1 MKCKLNE
8 EMKRTFTQEQKEL
21 LEQWQY
27 YEDRILDDMVE
38 QAFVY
43 GYAMAVA
50 TQEEATKKLSNK
62 QVLKSVLTG
71 ETCTSLKL
79 YKEYIESVNITN
91 ISAICYEQKS
101 IKIELY
107 YNMSVKSVIEI
118 QKLHFLHL

>member
-1 MKCKLNE
+1 M
-8 EMKRTFTQEQKEL
+8 
-21 LEQWQY
+21 
-27 YEDRILDDMVE
+27 
-38 QAFVY
+38 
-43 GYAMAVA
+43 
-50 TQEEATKKLSNK
+50 
-62 QVLKSVLTG
+62 LKSVLTE

>member
-1 MKCKLNE
+1 M
-8 EMKRTFTQEQKEL
+8 
-21 LEQWQY
+21 
-27 YEDRILDDMVE
+27 
-38 QAFVY
+38 
-43 GYAMAVA
+43 
-50 TQEEATKKLSNK
+50 
-62 QVLKSVLTG
+62 LKSVLTG